1 MTNAMRK
8 LELRERIQAAAKTV
22 FLEKGYAE
30 TKINDIAKA
39 ADISPSTIYLYFSGK
54 KDLFSSLNI
63 QQAADIRPEFERKR
77 EEICRTA
84 LHIFGQEGFERTTMD
99 AIAVQ
104 VGLSKAAL
112 YQYCDSKEDLFL
124 QVLRYYVA
132 GGIRVPDGS
141 RSDDDDWRAYLRVV
155 AKGCL
160 SGARKPDRNAFLGTV
175 IRDSNKFPAF
185 GAALL
190 PVQLSGRPEEHR
202 PFSHHPA
209 GAGPHPPRRQPP
221 GLYGCVYG
229 VPYVL
234 CGHVPHHRRR
244 GVRRGRGYLYQP
256 DGGHLRP
263 GAEGLSM
270 IKKRS
275 PPLGGDRFS
284 YLRLLRWSQAEPQP
298 EQSPPQAPPQLPQ
311 SPFIWRRICR
321 TR

>member
-112 YQYCDSKEDLFL
+112 YQYCDSKEDLLL
-124 QVLRYYVA
+124 QVLRY
-132 GGIRVPDGS
+132 
-141 RSDDDDWRAYLRVV
+141 
-155 AKGCL
+155 
-160 SGARKPDRNAFLGTV
+160 
-175 IRDSNKFPAF
+175 
-185 GAALL
+185 
-190 PVQLSGRPEEHR
+190 
-202 PFSHHPA
+202 
-209 GAGPHPPRRQPP
+209 
-221 GLYGCVYG
+221 
-229 VPYVL
+229 
-234 CGHVPHHRRR
+234 
-244 GVRRGRGYLYQP
+244 
-256 DGGHLRP
+256 
-263 GAEGLSM
+263 
-270 IKKRS
+270 
-275 PPLGGDRFS
+275 
-284 YLRLLRWSQAEPQP
+284 
-298 EQSPPQAPPQLPQ
+298 
-311 SPFIWRRICR
+311 
-321 TR
+321 

>member
-8 LELRERIQAAAKTV
+8 LELRERIQAAAKNV

-30 TKINDIAKA
+30 TKSNDIAKA

-185 GAALL
+185 GAAYYQYSYQAARKNIVRFLTI
-190 PVQLSGRPEEHR
+190 QQER
-202 PFSHHPA
+202 
-209 GAGPHPPRRQPP
+209 
-221 GLYGCVYG
+221 GLI
-229 VPYVL
+229 
-234 CGHVPHHRRR
+234 
-244 GVRRGRGYLYQP
+244 
-256 DGGHLRP
+256 RP
-263 GAEGLSM
+263 GANLRDCMDVFMGSLMSYVVM
-270 IKKRS
+270 YHII
-275 PPLGGDRFS
+275 GGVECDVDEDTYINQTVDIFVRA
-284 YLRLLRWSQAEPQP
+284 LKA
-298 EQSPPQAPPQLPQ
+298 
-311 SPFIWRRICR
+311 
-321 TR
+321 